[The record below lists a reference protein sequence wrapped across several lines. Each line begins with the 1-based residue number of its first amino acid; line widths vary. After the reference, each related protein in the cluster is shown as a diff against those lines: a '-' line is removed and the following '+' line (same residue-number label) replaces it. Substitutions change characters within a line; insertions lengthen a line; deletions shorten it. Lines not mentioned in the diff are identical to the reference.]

1 MGCRRGIPAAAS
13 RQLAGFTRPLFL
25 ETLAGWPASS
35 SHRQP
40 RPPVSTQLN
49 CFSGDRRHG
58 IPCQAEPIQPA
69 ERLGISQQPAGF
81 SATEQ
86 AEHS

>member
-25 ETLAGWPASS
+25 EILAGAGSS
-35 SHRQP
+35 GHRQP
-40 RPPVSTQLN
+40 RPPVPTQLN
-49 CFSGDRRHG
+49 CSSGDRRHG
-58 IPCQAEPIQPA
+58 ILCKAEPIQPA